1 MRRKRQNLWISE
13 GFPQNG
19 WGRRGTTV
27 GNHRGTVSAV
37 RQLLPHPA
45 EEVDVVAAY
54 AADPRPAPPNRPWV
68 LVNMVASAD
77 GATAVEGRSGA
88 LGGPA
93 DRLAFTAIRAVPDVI
108 LVAAG
113 TARAEGYGPPRT
125 PPPLQAQRRER
136 GQTAK
141 PRIAIVT
148 RSLDLDLDADLFADP
163 ASRCLV
169 VVPED
174 TPAERLAPL
183 AAVADVVP
191 AGRGGVDLGAALTRL
206 HAGGVR
212 TVLAEGGPSL
222 LGQLVATDLMDELC
236 LTLSPALVAGGSAR
250 IVHGPDL
257 PGGLAPLRLER
268 VLEQDGTLLLRY
280 VLARPV

>member
-1 MRRKRQNLWISE
+1 MDFPGISPDRL
-13 GFPQNG
+13 GTA
-19 WGRRGTTV
+19 GRGCGKPAGTV
-27 GNHRGTVSAV
+27 GAV
-37 RQLLPHPA
+37 RQLLPHPDDD
-45 EEVDVVAAY
+45 VDVVAAY
-54 AADPRPAPPNRPWV
+54 AGDARPAPASRPWV

-77 GATAVEGRSGA
+77 GATAVDGRSGA
-88 LGGPA
+88 LGGPV
-93 DRLAFTAIRAVPDVI
+93 DRAAFTAIRAVPDVI

-125 PPPLQAQRRER
+125 PPALQDQRRAR
-136 GQTAK
+136 GQAAK

-148 RSLDLDLDADLFADP
+148 RRVDLDLGAELFADP

-169 VVPED
+169 LVPED
-174 TPAERLAPL
+174 TAAERLA
-183 AAVADVVP
+183 AVATVADVVA
-191 AGRGGVDLGAALTRL
+191 AGDGGVDLAACLGHL
-206 HAGGVR
+206 HDAGVR

-222 LGQLVATDLMDELC
+222 LGQLVAADLVDELC

-280 VLARPV
+280 VVARDPA

>member
-1 MRRKRQNLWISE
+1 MGNHA
-13 GFPQNG
+13 G
-19 WGRRGTTV
+19 TV
-27 GNHRGTVSAV
+27 GAV

-45 EEVDVVAAY
+45 DEVDVVEAY
-54 AADPRPAPPNRPWV
+54 AADDRPVPAGRPWV

-93 DRLAFTAIRAVPDVI
+93 DRAAFTAIRAVPDVI

-125 PPPLQAQRRER
+125 PPALQEARRAR
-136 GQTAK
+136 GQSAK
-141 PRIAIVT
+141 PRIAVVT
-148 RSLDLDLDADLFADP
+148 RRVDLDLDADLFHDP
-163 ASRCLV
+163 GSRCLV

-174 TPAERLAPL
+174 ADPARVEAV
-183 AAVADVVP
+183 AAVADVVA
-191 AGRGGVDLGAALTRL
+191 AGHGGVDLGACLGHL
-206 HAGGVR
+206 HGAGVR

-222 LGQLVATDLMDELC
+222 LGQLVAMDLVDELC

-280 VLARPV
+280 VVARDGR

>member
-1 MRRKRQNLWISE
+1 MDFPGIS
-13 GFPQNG
+13 PD
-19 WGRRGTTV
+19 RLGTAGPCCGKPPGTV
-27 GNHRGTVSAV
+27 GAV

-45 EEVDVVAAY
+45 DDVDVVAAY
-54 AADPRPAPPNRPWV
+54 AADARPAPSARPWV

-77 GATAVEGRSGA
+77 GATAVDGRSGA
-88 LGGPA
+88 LGGAA
-93 DRLAFTAIRAVPDVI
+93 DRAAFTAIRAVPDVI

-125 PPPLQAQRRER
+125 PPGLQEQRRAR
-136 GQTAK
+136 GQSAK

-148 RSLDLDLDADLFADP
+148 RSVELDLGAELFADP
-163 ASRCLV
+163 ESRCLV
-169 VVPED
+169 LLPED
-174 TPAERLAPL
+174 TAAERLA
-183 AAVADVVP
+183 AVAEVADPVP
-191 AGRGGVDLGAALTRL
+191 AGHGGVDLVACLGHL
-206 HAGGVR
+206 HTAGVH

-222 LGQLVATDLMDELC
+222 LGQLVAADLVDELC

-268 VLEQDGTLLLRY
+268 VLEQDGSLLLRY
-280 VLARPV
+280 VVARDEG